1 MSNAARSAVPS
12 QQVMTDPADGSP
24 ARDATRIVLRPIAS
38 PLPMGFLALFVGSL
52 LVSALQLHWVP
63 AAQRH
68 EVGIGVLAFTVPLQV
83 IACLYGFLCRDVVAS
98 TGLGLLAATWAVLG
112 VTALTTPPQA
122 TSPGLGILLVVA
134 AGALLVPMVAALNS
148 KVVAAAVLALAAV
161 RFAITGGY
169 ELTSAPGWQYASGI
183 CGVVVAGLALYA
195 ALAAEVDSA
204 TRRSLLP
211 LLRPAP
217 GQRAVSGRL
226 TDQTQ
231 TLPREAG
238 VRQQL

>member
-1 MSNAARSAVPS
+1 MSNAAQSAVPY
-12 QQVMTDPADGSP
+12 QQVTTGS
-24 ARDATRIVLRPIAS
+24 ANGSLALDATRIVLRPIAS

-68 EVGIGVLAFTVPLQV
+68 EVAIGVLAFTVPLQL
-83 IACLYGFLCRDVVAS
+83 IACLCGFLCRDVVAS

-112 VTALTTPPQA
+112 VTSLTTPPRA

-134 AGALLVPMVAALNS
+134 ACALLVPTVAALNS

-169 ELTSAPGWQYASGI
+169 ELTSVPGWQYASGI
-183 CGVVVAGLALYA
+183 CGVVAAGLALYA
-195 ALAAEVDSA
+195 ALAAELDSA
-204 TRRSLLP
+204 ARRSLLS
-211 LLRPAP
+211 LLRPAR

-226 TDQTQ
+226 TDQIQ

>member
-1 MSNAARSAVPS
+1 MSNAAPSAVPY
-12 QQVMTDPADGSP
+12 QQVMTDSADGP
-24 ARDATRIVLRPIAS
+24 LARDATRIVLRPIAS

-68 EVGIGVLAFTVPLQV
+68 EVAIGVLTFTVPLQL
-83 IACLYGFLCRDVVAS
+83 IACLCGFLCRDVVAS
-98 TGLGLLAATWAVLG
+98 TGLGLLGATWAVLG
-112 VTALTTPPQA
+112 VTSLTTPPQA

-134 AGALLVPMVAALNS
+134 AGALLVPTVAALDS

-169 ELTSAPGWQYASGI
+169 ELTSVPEWQHASGI
-183 CGVVVAGLALYA
+183 CGVVLAGLAFYA

-204 TRRSLLP
+204 TRGSVLP
-211 LLRPAP
+211 LLRPAR
-217 GQRAVSGRL
+217 GQRAVSGRF
-226 TDQTQ
+226 TDQIQ
-231 TLPREAG
+231 TLPMEAG
-238 VRQQL
+238 VRRQL

>member
-1 MSNAARSAVPS
+1 MSNAAPSAVPY
-12 QQVMTDPADGSP
+12 QQVMTDSADGSL
-24 ARDATRIVLRPIAS
+24 ALDATRIVLRPIAS

-68 EVGIGVLAFTVPLQV
+68 EVAIGVLAFTVPLQL
-83 IACLYGFLCRDVVAS
+83 IACLCGFLCRDVVAS

-112 VTALTTPPQA
+112 VTSLTTPSQA

-134 AGALLVPMVAALNS
+134 AGALLVPTVAALDS

-169 ELTSAPGWQYASGI
+169 ELTSVPGWQHASGI
-183 CGVVVAGLALYA
+183 CGVVLAGLALYA

-204 TRRSLLP
+204 TRRSVLP
-211 LLRPAP
+211 LLRPAR
-217 GQRAVSGRL
+217 GRRAVSGRL